1 MGSHFSASL
10 LATVI
15 ANSMQSFVLVVVVF
29 VGLFFFPVVNIRKT
43 NIIFV
48 RVLEEN
54 GGIFSLEI
62 VIVLPKT
69 QLRATFWGMHCKCY

>member
-1 MGSHFSASL
+1 MGLHLSASL

-15 ANSMQSFVLVVVVF
+15 ANSMQSFVLLVVVF
-29 VGLFFFPVVNIRKT
+29 VFFFFSAVNIRKT

-54 GGIFSLEI
+54 GGIFSLETD
-62 VIVLPKT
+62 IVLPKT